1 MNKNVKKRIIFF
13 LISVITFLIIGQYI
27 FKSLRKNTV
36 YFFTPSELFVL
47 SEIPRG
53 TIRIGGMVKKN
64 SLNKKNN
71 TYQFIISDFK
81 QEVKVAYIGVLPNL
95 FVEGQGAVIEGQL
108 IDRLSLKA
116 ENILA
121 KHDEKYMPK
130 EVADALK
137 NKGSWQK
144 KYGK

>member
-36 YFFTPSELFVL
+36 YFFTPSELFIL

-71 TYQFIISDFK
+71 TYQFIITDFK
-81 QEVKVAYIGVLPNL
+81 QEAKVEYVGVLPNL
-95 FVEGQGAVIEGQL
+95 FVEGQGAVIEGKL

>member
-36 YFFTPSELFVL
+36 YFFTPSELFIL

-71 TYQFIISDFK
+71 TYQFIITDFK
-81 QEVKVAYIGVLPNL
+81 QEVKVEYVGVLPNL
-95 FVEGQGAVIEGQL
+95 FVEGQGAVIEGKL